1 MRNQYLNCSRDI
13 KSLTGTL
20 PLRFLNLVWPSLM
33 KRTTPTSAPK
43 LLEPSEFP
51 SFLLPLFTTFD
62 FWVCVCVCFFL
73 QFFLFHNLCRSCLWV
88 NVNRYWSFSL
98 YCCVSTHNMVEMIPI
113 KSLYNSNDIIHF
125 QLYVFDIYAWY
136 ITLLKILCNMV
147 SH

>member
-1 MRNQYLNCSRDI
+1 MMKFIDWVLNINFRSCRWSVKIGLACKAENMRWHSKRSSFLAWGINTENCSRDI

-43 LLEPSEFP
+43 LMEPSEFP

-62 FWVCVCVCFFL
+62 FWVCVCVFFL

-88 NVNRYWSFSL
+88 HVNRYWSFSL
-98 YCCVSTHNMVEMIPI
+98 
-113 KSLYNSNDIIHF
+113 
-125 QLYVFDIYAWY
+125 
-136 ITLLKILCNMV
+136 
-147 SH
+147 